1 MTHEGHSLEKVAEWM
16 RQSDKINKLVTSHH
30 QVAAAMGPGH
40 LVTEELREI
49 AATSHLEE
57 LSKAD
62 FSIRMLLDGGTFNH
76 NFGTDTKQYR
86 VNIRK
91 VEPIPIRTAGG
102 IVWLNMMCDLC
113 MPGILITGGYI
124 NDHINI
130 TLISESVLA
139 QKYRWTFHLDDKGK
153 HITIHN
159 ASKKR
164 EFWAQMI
171 GNLFYVPLEV
181 ALLIPKEAARKDG
194 SHNQEVTDEET
205 DYAA

>member
-1 MTHEGHSLEKVAEWM
+1 M
-16 RQSDKINKLVTSHH
+16 
-30 QVAAAMGPGH
+30 
-40 LVTEELREI
+40 TEELREI

-62 FSIRMLLDGGTFNH
+62 FSIRMLLYGGTFNH
-76 NFGTDTKQYR
+76 NFGTDAKQYR

-139 QKYRWTFHLDDKGK
+139 QKYRCTFHLDDRGK
-153 HITIHN
+153 HITIQTS
-159 ASKKR
+159 SKKR
-164 EFWAQMI
+164 ELR
-171 GNLFYVPLEV
+171 GPLE
-181 ALLIPKEAARKDG
+181 
-194 SHNQEVTDEET
+194 
-205 DYAA
+205 

>member
-1 MTHEGHSLEKVAEWM
+1 
-16 RQSDKINKLVTSHH
+16 
-30 QVAAAMGPGH
+30 
-40 LVTEELREI
+40 
-49 AATSHLEE
+49 
-57 LSKAD
+57 
-62 FSIRMLLDGGTFNH
+62 MLLDGGTFNH

-113 MPGILITGGYI
+113 MPGIHITGGYI

-171 GNLFYVPLEV
+171 GYLNPFKLVEGGIVTFLVSLTWPPTINGRLNIVMQLITCILIMIIPLV
-181 ALLIPKEAARKDG
+181 IM
-194 SHNQEVTDEET
+194 
-205 DYAA
+205 